1 MPVLDINNKEANLEL
16 SEAEKKWVEVIDRM
30 LKDEKLR
37 EKYIKLSNQRAKDFD
52 IVNIKKEWETLFEE
66 LEGKR

>member
-1 MPVLDINNKEANLEL
+1 ILMPVLDINNKEANLKL
-16 SEAEKKWVEVIDRM
+16 SEAEKKWIDVIDRM

-52 IVNIKKEWETLFEE
+52 IVNIKKEWEKLFGEI
-66 LEGKR
+66 

>member
-16 SEAEKKWVEVIDRM
+16 NEAEKKWVEVIDRM

-37 EKYIKLSNQRAKDFD
+37 EKYIKLSNLRAKDFD
-52 IVNIKKEWETLFEE
+52 IVNIKKEWEKLFEE